1 LAGLLVSR
9 TCQEGIYGVLM
20 ARDGTVLNKLN
31 HLRPSHELLDWIW
44 QVDNWHSVLDVVRA
58 TVAIIKEKRC

>member
-1 LAGLLVSR
+1 MSR

-31 HLRPSHELLDWIW
+31 NLRPSHELLDWIW

-58 TVAIIKEKRC
+58 TAAIIKEKRC